1 MPSYH
6 TNAEQELMDLLQKGS
21 RSIKRCLGMMIQR
34 HIRIDN
40 GSEPLSS
47 AEYVGPDSGS
57 SSFYRVTYS
66 YNVFASVDC
75 VYQKVGT
82 DVTLLAADAVQGL
95 VRLGLPTSAPDAL
108 ARARNCSSNGDSNG
122 KVDILRSDR
131 P

>member
-1 MPSYH
+1 
-6 TNAEQELMDLLQKGS
+6 MDLLQKGS

-40 GSEPLSS
+40 GAEPLSS
-47 AEYVGPDSGS
+47 AEDAGTGSGS
-57 SSFYRVTYS
+57 SSLYRVTYS
-66 YNVFASVDC
+66 YSVFASVDC

-82 DVTLLAADAVQGL
+82 GVTLLAADAAQGV

-108 ARARNCSSNGDSNG
+108 ARART
-122 KVDILRSDR
+122 RS